1 MAGRRW
7 HPIAGQADALSPD
20 TIARMRWIYLSPH
33 PDDAA
38 LCAGGMI
45 YDQAQAGE
53 QVEIWTLMCGV
64 PEGETLSDFAR
75 EMHAKWGTTSARQ
88 TLQVREAEDRRAAE
102 LLGARL
108 VRFSFL
114 DAIYRRGP
122 DGEALYGDPV
132 GAPENPADALLPGL
146 ISRAV
151 APRLRRVD
159 RLVCLL
165 GIGGH
170 VDHALV
176 RRAAEMWSG
185 VPRYVADF
193 PYVMKHPE
201 SVEAHTVGMQSAV
214 VPVSQEGL
222 EAWIGA
228 VEAYKSQIDTVFE
241 GRNARE
247 TVREYWTTV
256 GGVRVWSSA
265 NPSPSL
271 PRAPSA
277 GGPRQGLAPGP
288 LPTGEGS
295 GSEK

>member
-1 MAGRRW
+1 
-7 HPIAGQADALSPD
+7 
-20 TIARMRWIYLSPH
+20 MRWIYLSPH

-45 YDQAQAGE
+45 YDQARAGE

-64 PEGETLSDFAR
+64 PEGEWLSDFAR
-75 EMHAKWGTTSARQ
+75 EMHAKWGTTSAIQ
-88 TLQVREAEDRRAAE
+88 TMQVREAEDRRAAE

-122 DGEALYGDPV
+122 EGEALYGDPV
-132 GAPENPADALLPGL
+132 GAAEHPADALLPGL

-170 VDHALV
+170 VDHSLV

-201 SVEAHTVGMQSAV
+201 AVEGQTAGMQSTV
-214 VPVSQEGL
+214 VPVSEQGL
-222 EAWIGA
+222 EAWARA
-228 VEAYKSQIDTVFE
+228 VEAYTSQLDTVFE
-241 GRNARE
+241 DGDASRA
-247 TVREYWTTV
+247 VRAYGASE
-256 GGVRVWSSA
+256 GGVRVWSPQQA
-265 NPSPSL
+265 
-271 PRAPSA
+271 
-277 GGPRQGLAPGP
+277 
-288 LPTGEGS
+288 
-295 GSEK
+295 